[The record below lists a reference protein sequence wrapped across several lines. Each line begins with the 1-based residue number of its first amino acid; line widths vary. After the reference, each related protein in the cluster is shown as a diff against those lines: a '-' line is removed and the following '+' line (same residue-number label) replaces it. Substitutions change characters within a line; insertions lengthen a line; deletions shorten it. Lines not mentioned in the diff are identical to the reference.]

1 MQDNEWYHTRYFPF
15 QIVGSLSEVPLT
27 CCKRC
32 GVIVWDQTLHERAYH
47 DNNQVVVHNHEGT
60 GQEDSTDESD
70 GAATEVEDLAGGG
83 PEPLGLSRSAPA
95 ERPIS
100 SPPASRAGRTTAAG
114 TGRKGRS

>member
-1 MQDNEWYHTRYFPF
+1 MQDNEQYHTRYFPF
-15 QIVGSLSEVPLT
+15 QIVGSVSEVPLT

-47 DNNQVVVHNHEGT
+47 DNESTGEEGSTT
-60 GQEDSTDESD
+60 GESD

-83 PEPLGLSRSAPA
+83 PEPIGLSRSAPT

-100 SPPASRAGRTTAAG
+100 SPPASRTGRTTAAG

>member
-15 QIVGSLSEVPLT
+15 QIVGSVSEVPLT

-47 DNNQVVVHNHEGT
+47 DNEDT
-60 GQEDSTDESD
+60 GEEDSTDESD

-83 PEPLGLSRSAPA
+83 PEPLGVGRSAPA

-100 SPPASRAGRTTAAG
+100 NPPASRTGRTTAAG
-114 TGRKGRS
+114 TGRKGRG